1 MKFSIVFDDN
11 GTILAASAGDEKA
24 NEPASRRGVNSSYFD
39 IPDDI
44 PDSELQQ
51 AVECALI
58 DLNMKKHTVARK
70 EADDGP
76 L

>member
-1 MKFSIVFDDN
+1 MRFSIVFDYN
-11 GTILAASAGDEKA
+11 GAILAASADVTEA
-24 NEPASRRGVNSSYFD
+24 NEPAPGPGVNSSYFD
-39 IPDDI
+39 IPDDLL
-44 PDSELQQ
+44 DSELQD

-58 DLNMKKHTVARK
+58 DLDVKKRRVARK